1 MSHRNRVAIIG
12 AGMAGLTLGEE
23 LGKALGDAL
32 GADLD
37 IRIFDKSHGVGG
49 RMATRRRDD
58 GLFDHGAQYFTA
70 RDARFREMLSG
81 HEAHGTVAPWTGEIV
96 TLAEDGSVAPDG
108 RSGVRYVGCPTMNAL
123 PKAMALPLDI
133 TVNAQISAI
142 SGEPGRWIL
151 QTGEGEEGP
160 FDWVVSTAPAPQSA
174 ALLPAGFRH
183 HAALAQVRMNAC
195 FTLMVAPR
203 HPLVL
208 TFAAAR
214 PAGPVIDW
222 IGRNETKP
230 GRSGQQCLTVN
241 ASAAWSDAHIDAPL
255 EDVRRDMLQA
265 LQTYLPLSPEDA
277 EAATLHR
284 WRYANVAQTA
294 GADFLLDE
302 TSQLAACGDWC
313 IGGRVEAAFLSA
325 LALADALSPI
335 LKGASA

>member
-1 MSHRNRVAIIG
+1 MSHRKRVAIIG
-12 AGMAGLTLGEE
+12 AGMAGLTLG
-23 LGKALGDAL
+23 KALGDRL
-32 GADLD
+32 GADVD

-49 RMATRRRDD
+49 RMATRRRED
-58 GLFDHGAQYFTA
+58 GMFDHGAQYFTA
-70 RDARFREMLSG
+70 RDARFREMLAG
-81 HEAHGTVAPWTGEIV
+81 YEANGTVAPWSGDIV
-96 TLAEDGSVAPDG
+96 VLAEDGSVAPDG

-123 PKAMALPLDI
+123 PKAMALPLNV
-133 TVNAQISAI
+133 TVNAQVAAI
-142 SGEPGRWIL
+142 TGEHGRWIL
-151 QTGEGEEGP
+151 ATGGGEEAP
-160 FDWVVSTAPAPQSA
+160 FDWVVSTAPAPQTA

-183 HAALAQVRMNAC
+183 HAALATVRMNAC
-195 FTLMVAPR
+195 FTLMVAVH
-203 HPLVL
+203 HPLSL
-208 TFAAAR
+208 PFAAAR

-230 GRSGQQCLTVN
+230 GRSGQHCLTVN

-255 EDVRRDMLQA
+255 EDVRQQMLQA
-265 LQTYLPLSPEDA
+265 LRTYLPISPKDA

-302 TSQLAACGDWC
+302 TSKLAACGDWC

-325 LALADALSPI
+325 IALSDTLSPI